1 MLNSPE
7 MRHTINMPKGGCLM
21 EKYIQF
27 KISKMLL
34 LSAKIGAGA
43 SIAIYVAQNLQLEY
57 ATSAG
62 IITLLTL
69 VTTKWE
75 TLKLSVLRL
84 LTYVV
89 SVVVCWGIFHVVPN
103 MWIEYGL
110 YLFVIVFISE
120 WMGWRSTLSVN
131 AVIGTHFLTTQ
142 DFSLEFLVNEL
153 LLVVIGIVI
162 AIVFNLLHI
171 NNAHESGIIK
181 SMRYVEHQMK
191 QILTELAE
199 YLRREAQGDSVW
211 EDIIRLEK
219 ELETYLELAYEYYG
233 NTFQTHQKY
242 YINYF
247 EMRMKQCGALH
258 NLHAEMQRMR
268 EMPVQAGI
276 VAEYI
281 LDIIPYVMEMNDP
294 KKQMEELKE
303 ILEKLQN
310 EPLPK
315 TREEFENRAELY
327 HVMLDLEEFLL
338 YKKRFVEEI
347 DETQFRIYWK
357 RKIEGK

>member
-1 MLNSPE
+1 
-7 MRHTINMPKGGCLM
+7 M
-21 EKYIQF
+21 ERIARF
-27 KISKMLL
+27 KMSKILL
-34 LSAKIGAGA
+34 LSAKIGVGA
-43 SIAIYVAQNLQLEY
+43 SIAIYIAQCLNLEY

-75 TLKLSVLRL
+75 TLKLSFLRL
-84 LTYVV
+84 LTYVI
-89 SVVVCWGIFHVVPN
+89 SVLMCWVIFHFVPN

-110 YLFVIVFISE
+110 FLFVIVFVSE

-142 DFSLEFLVNEL
+142 DFSIDFLINEL

-162 AIVFNLLHI
+162 AIVLNLIHI
-171 NNAHESGIIK
+171 NNTHESGIIK
-181 SMRYVEHQMK
+181 SMRHVEHQMK
-191 QILTELAE
+191 QILTELAG
-199 YLRREAQGDSVW
+199 YLKRESQGDRVW
-211 EDIIRLEK
+211 EDIIQLEK
-219 ELETYLELAYEYYG
+219 ELDTYLELACEYHN
-233 NTFQTHQKY
+233 NTFQAHPEY

-258 NLHAEMQRMR
+258 NLHAEMRRMR
-268 EMPVQAGI
+268 EMPVQANI
-276 VAEYI
+276 VADYI
-281 LDIIPYVMEMNDP
+281 LDITQYVMEMNDP
-294 KKQMEELKE
+294 KKQIRELEE
-303 ILEKLQN
+303 ILEKLRK
-310 EPLPK
+310 EPLPQ
-315 TREEFENRAELY
+315 THEEFENRAELY

-357 RKIEGK
+357 REIEGK